1 MKEDKESVVNH
12 LNREIQ
18 KRIKR
23 KITAAFYD
31 VTTYSFES
39 RNIANYKDFGQS
51 KDPKVNEV
59 QVVLGLVMDENGV
72 PIDYELFNGST
83 NEFGTMVPL
92 IKKIKTTYG
101 IDQLIVVADRALNS
115 SENLFALRQ
124 IGCDFVIAQKFK
136 NASADEKKAILDQNN
151 WQKSTCDE
159 NGEIPCHYKTIEVNK
174 PLYETR
180 TSPTTKL
187 NYKTKKG
194 N

>member
-39 RNIANYKDFGQS
+39 RNIADYKDFGQS
-51 KDPKVNEV
+51 KDHKVNEV
-59 QVVLGLVMDENGV
+59 QLMLGLVMDENGI

-101 IDQLIVVADRALNS
+101 IDQLIAVADRALNS

-136 NASADEKKAILDQNN
+136 NASADEKKAILDQNT
-151 WQKSTCDE
+151 WQQSTSDE
-159 NGEIPCHYKTIEVNK
+159 NGEILYHYKTIEVNK

-180 TSPTTKL
+180 ISPTTKL
-187 NYKTKKG
+187 NYKTKK
-194 N
+194 

>member
-39 RNIANYKDFGQS
+39 RNIADYKDFGQS
-51 KDPKVNEV
+51 KDHKVNEV
-59 QVVLGLVMDENGV
+59 QLMLGLVMDENGI

-101 IDQLIVVADRALNS
+101 IDQLIAVADRALNS

-136 NASADEKKAILDQNN
+136 NASADEKKAIIDQNT
-151 WQKSTCDE
+151 WQQSTSDE
-159 NGEIPCHYKTIEVNK
+159 NGEILYHYKTIEVNK

-180 TSPTTKL
+180 ISPTTKL
-187 NYKTKKG
+187 NYKTKK
-194 N
+194 

>member
-39 RNIANYKDFGQS
+39 RNIADYKDFGQS
-51 KDPKVNEV
+51 KDHKVNEV
-59 QVVLGLVMDENGV
+59 QLMLGLVMDENGI

-101 IDQLIVVADRALNS
+101 IDQLIVVADRALHS

-124 IGCDFVIAQKFK
+124 IGCDFVIAQKVK

-151 WQKSTCDE
+151 WQQSTCDE
-159 NGEIPCHYKTIEVNK
+159 NGEILYHYKTIEVNK

-180 TSPTTKL
+180 ISPTTKL
-187 NYKTKKG
+187 NYKTKK
-194 N
+194 